1 MHQCVVVDSS
11 LLFLYIN
18 IGLRCCSD
26 YCVLNAVIAISFK
39 QVAVLSSVEYGV
51 SQKKVAPPKLFA
63 IFLLRL
69 IVFP

>member
-26 YCVLNAVIAISFK
+26 YCVLNAVIATSFK

-51 SQKKVAPPKLFA
+51 SQKSSPVKLFA
-63 IFLLRL
+63 IFLFRL
-69 IVFP
+69 SIFP